1 MREVPGS
8 NLGRATGSPEVCRGL
23 LQFLQANAGTVAK
36 LNHNR
41 FLPIPFRFITNHCI
55 IRNYLIL
62 DTDSVI
68 K

>member
-8 NLGRATGSPEVCRGL
+8 NLGRATGSPEGFRGF
-23 LQFLQANAGTVAK
+23 LQFLQANAGTVGQ
-36 LNHNR
+36 LHHTR
-41 FLPIPFRFITNHCI
+41 FLPGLFRFITNHCR
-55 IRNYLIL
+55 IRNYFTL